1 MAIACNGSCRAGGHS
16 IPWPSPAI
24 APALQAYRPSMNGT
38 RMAWVPCVPWP
49 SPAIAPALQAY
60 RPSLNGT
67 RMAWVPCVP
76 WPSPAIAPALQA
88 YRPSL
93 NGTRMAWVPCVPWPS
108 PAIAPALQA
117 YRPSL
122 AIKNPGACTPGL
134 SIQTLTLLSSGD
146 AWSPG
151 RSWRALRAGAGGSSS
166 TAHRVRQELPRPSRP
181 RRSGLLSPC
190 RHRR

>member
-1 MAIACNGSCRAGGHS
+1 MPSMAIACNCSCIVSLSRWRVRVAHAIHGHRLQLLLHCLPLPLAGEGGACH
-16 IPWPSPAI
+16 
-24 APALQAYRPSMNGT
+24 
-38 RMAWVPCVPWP
+38 PWP

-88 YRPSL
+88 YRPS
-93 NGTRMAWVPCVPWPS
+93 M
-108 PAIAPALQA
+108 
-117 YRPSL
+117 
-122 AIKNPGACTPGL
+122 AIKNPGACTPGP

-151 RSWRALRAGAGGSSS
+151 RSWRALPAVAGGSSS

-181 RRSGLLSPC
+181 RRSELLSPC

>member
-1 MAIACNGSCRAGGHS
+1 MPSMAIACNCSCIVSLSRWRERVGVRVAHAIHGHR
-16 IPWPSPAI
+16 
-24 APALQAYRPSMNGT
+24 LQLLLHCLPLPLAGT

-49 SPAIAPALQAY
+49 SPAIAPALY
-60 RPSLNGT
+60 RPSLNKI
-67 RMAWVPCVP
+67 RMAWVPSHGHRLQLLLHCRHTGHP

-88 YRPSL
+88 YRPS
-93 NGTRMAWVPCVPWPS
+93 M
-108 PAIAPALQA
+108 
-117 YRPSL
+117 
-122 AIKNPGACTPGL
+122 AIKNPGACTPGP

-151 RSWRALRAGAGGSSS
+151 RSWRALPAVAGGSSS

-181 RRSGLLSPC
+181 RRSELLSPC